1 LKENTGS
8 DKGKLVP
15 TDIGTIV
22 TDFLVK
28 NFGNILDYNFT
39 AKVEQDFDEIA
50 EGNLVWSKMMQE
62 FYDQFH
68 PNVKDVEANAERES
82 GRESGQILKLENRFR
97 LFRKFGPM
105 AQIELLMMRKKVC

>member
-1 LKENTGS
+1 
-8 DKGKLVP
+8 
-15 TDIGTIV
+15 
-22 TDFLVK
+22 LVK

-50 EGNLVWSKMMQE
+50 EESVWSKMMQE

-82 GRESGQILKLENRFR
+82 GENLGTDPKTGKPVSVRLEIWPNGTNRS
-97 LFRKFGPM
+97 
-105 AQIELLMMRKKVC
+105 C